1 MARVSKADLEKKKAE
16 EQTEIQTKEVVEET
30 KPKTKPVSR
39 RQQFKEKKIELRKQA
54 SEIQVEVLNISDGN
68 AYFVSRKTGIP
79 YFDLSPSEDTVLT
92 LDELEEIVRDAKGF
106 FTKDVL
112 VMTDVYNEKYNLV
125 DIMEYLKLKDYDKAG
140 YDYLEEFIVD
150 SSDAEFK
157 SKLENESRDYVK
169 RIACKAIYLDATEEY
184 ILPRS
189 KETILCNLL
198 GLQLLIGENER

>member
-1 MARVSKADLEKKKAE
+1 MARLSKADLEKKKAK
-16 EQTEIQTKEVVEET
+16 EQTETQTKEVVEET

-92 LDELEEIVRDAKGF
+92 LDELEEVVRDAKGF

>member
-16 EQTEIQTKEVVEET
+16 EQTETQTKEVVEEI
-30 KPKTKPVSR
+30 KPKTKTISR

-92 LDELEEIVRDAKGF
+92 LDELEEVVRDAKGF

>member
-16 EQTEIQTKEVVEET
+16 EQTETQTKEVVEEI
-30 KPKTKPVSR
+30 KPKTKTISR
-39 RQQFKEKKIELRKQA
+39 RQQFKEKKIKLRKQA

-92 LDELEEIVRDAKGF
+92 LDELEEVVRDAKGF

>member
-1 MARVSKADLEKKKAE
+1 MARVSKTDLEKKKAE
-16 EQTEIQTKEVVEET
+16 EQVETQADEVVKET
-30 KPKTKPVSR
+30 KPKTKTISR

-92 LDELEEIVRDAKGF
+92 LDELEEVVRDAKGF
-106 FTKDVL
+106 FTEDVL
-112 VMTDVYNEKYNLV
+112 VMTDVYNEEYNLI
-125 DIMEYLKLKDYDKAG
+125 DIMEYLKLKNYDKSG

>member
-1 MARVSKADLEKKKAE
+1 MARVSKTDLEKKKAE
-16 EQTEIQTKEVVEET
+16 EQVETQTEEVVKET
-30 KPKTKPVSR
+30 KPKTKIISR

-92 LDELEEIVRDAKGF
+92 LDELEEVVRDAKGF
-106 FTKDVL
+106 FTEDVL
-112 VMTDVYNEKYNLV
+112 VMTDVYNEEYNLI
-125 DIMEYLKLKDYDKAG
+125 DIMEYLKLKNYDKSG

>member
-16 EQTEIQTKEVVEET
+16 EQTETQTKEVVEEI
-30 KPKTKPVSR
+30 KPKTKTISR

-92 LDELEEIVRDAKGF
+92 LDELEEVVRDAKGF

-112 VMTDVYNEKYNLV
+112 VMTDIYNEKYNLV

>member
-1 MARVSKADLEKKKAE
+1 MARVNKDDLEKKKVE
-16 EQTEIQTKEVVEET
+16 EQVETQTKEVVEET
-30 KPKTKPVSR
+30 KPKTKTVSR

-92 LDELEEIVRDAKGF
+92 LDELEEVVRDAKGF

-157 SKLENESRDYVK
+157 SKLENEPRDYIK

>member
-1 MARVSKADLEKKKAE
+1 MARVSKTDLEKKKAE
-16 EQTEIQTKEVVEET
+16 EQVETQADEVVKET
-30 KPKTKPVSR
+30 KPKTKTISR

-92 LDELEEIVRDAKGF
+92 LDELEEVVRDAKGF
-106 FTKDVL
+106 FIEDVL
-112 VMTDVYNEKYNLV
+112 VMTDVYNEEYNLI
-125 DIMEYLKLKDYDKAG
+125 DIMEYLKLKNYDKSG

>member
-16 EQTEIQTKEVVEET
+16 EQTETQTKEVVEET
-30 KPKTKPVSR
+30 KPKTKTVSR

-92 LDELEEIVRDAKGF
+92 LDELEEVVRDAKGF

-125 DIMEYLKLKDYDKAG
+125 DIMEYLKLKDLIK
-140 YDYLEEFIVD
+140 L
-150 SSDAEFK
+150 
-157 SKLENESRDYVK
+157 LENTYQDFDLDYFIQK
-169 RIACKAIYLDATEEY
+169 CKYY
-184 ILPRS
+184 H
-189 KETILCNLL
+189 CC
-198 GLQLLIGENER
+198 

>member
-16 EQTEIQTKEVVEET
+16 EQTETQTKEVVEET

-79 YFDLSPSEDTVLT
+79 YFDLNPSEDTVLT
-92 LDELEEIVRDAKGF
+92 LDELEEVVRDAKGF

>member
-1 MARVSKADLEKKKAE
+1 MARVSKTDLEKKKAE
-16 EQTEIQTKEVVEET
+16 EQVETQAEEVVKET
-30 KPKTKPVSR
+30 KPKTKTISR

-79 YFDLSPSEDTVLT
+79 YFDLSASEDTVLT
-92 LDELEEIVRDAKGF
+92 LDELEEVVRDAKGF
-106 FTKDVL
+106 FTEDVL
-112 VMTDVYNEKYNLV
+112 VMTDVYNEEYNLI
-125 DIMEYLKLKDYDKAG
+125 DIMEYLKLKNYDKSG

>member
-16 EQTEIQTKEVVEET
+16 EQTETQTKEVVEET
-30 KPKTKPVSR
+30 KPKTKTVSR

-92 LDELEEIVRDAKGF
+92 LDELEEVVRDAKGF

-157 SKLENESRDYVK
+157 SKLENESREYVK

-198 GLQLLIGENER
+198 GLQLLIGENDR

>member
-16 EQTEIQTKEVVEET
+16 EQTETEAKEVVEKT
-30 KPKTKPVSR
+30 KPKTKTVSR

-79 YFDLSPSEDTVLT
+79 YFDLNPSEDTVLT
-92 LDELEEIVRDAKGF
+92 LDELEEVVRDSKGF

-112 VMTDVYNEKYNLV
+112 VMTDVYNEEYNLI

-140 YDYLEEFIVD
+140 YDYLEEFIVN
-150 SSDAEFK
+150 SSDVEFK
-157 SKLENESRDYVK
+157 SKLENESRDYIK

>member
-16 EQTEIQTKEVVEET
+16 EQTETQTVEET
-30 KPKTKPVSR
+30 KPKTKTVSR

-92 LDELEEIVRDAKGF
+92 LDELEEVVRDAKGF

>member
-1 MARVSKADLEKKKAE
+1 MARVNKDDLEKKKVE
-16 EQTEIQTKEVVEET
+16 EQVETQTKEVVEET
-30 KPKTKPVSR
+30 KPKTKTVSR
-39 RQQFKEKKIELRKQA
+39 KQQFKEKKIELRKQA

-92 LDELEEIVRDAKGF
+92 LDELEEVVRDAKGF

-157 SKLENESRDYVK
+157 SKLENESRDYIK

>member
-16 EQTEIQTKEVVEET
+16 EQTETEGKEVVEKT

-92 LDELEEIVRDAKGF
+92 LDELEEVVRDAKGF

-112 VMTDVYNEKYNLV
+112 VMTDVYNEEYSLI

-157 SKLENESRDYVK
+157 SKLENESRDYIK

>member
-1 MARVSKADLEKKKAE
+1 MARVSKTDLEKKKAE
-16 EQTEIQTKEVVEET
+16 EQVKTQTDEVVKET
-30 KPKTKPVSR
+30 KPKTKTISR

-92 LDELEEIVRDAKGF
+92 LDELEEVVRDAKGF
-106 FTKDVL
+106 FTEDVL
-112 VMTDVYNEKYNLV
+112 VMTDVYNEEYNLI
-125 DIMEYLKLKDYDKAG
+125 DIMEYLKLKNYDKAG

>member
-16 EQTEIQTKEVVEET
+16 EQAETQTKEVVEET
-30 KPKTKPVSR
+30 KPKTKTVSR

-92 LDELEEIVRDAKGF
+92 LDELEEVVRDAKGF

>member
-16 EQTEIQTKEVVEET
+16 EQTETQTKEVVEEI
-30 KPKTKPVSR
+30 KPKTKTISR

-92 LDELEEIVRDAKGF
+92 LDELEEVVRDAKGF

-157 SKLENESRDYVK
+157 SKLENESRDYIK

>member
-16 EQTEIQTKEVVEET
+16 EQTEIEAKEVVEKT
-30 KPKTKPVSR
+30 KPKTKTVSR

-79 YFDLSPSEDTVLT
+79 YFDLNPSEDTVLT
-92 LDELEEIVRDAKGF
+92 LDELEEVVRDAKGF

-112 VMTDVYNEKYNLV
+112 VLTDVYNEEYSLI

-157 SKLENESRDYVK
+157 SKLENESRDYIK

>member
-16 EQTEIQTKEVVEET
+16 EQTETQTKEVVEEI
-30 KPKTKPVSR
+30 KPKTKTISR

-79 YFDLSPSEDTVLT
+79 YFDLNPSEDTVLT
-92 LDELEEIVRDAKGF
+92 LDELEEVVRDAKGF

>member
-1 MARVSKADLEKKKAE
+1 MARVSKTDLEKKKAE
-16 EQTEIQTKEVVEET
+16 EQVETQTDEVVKET
-30 KPKTKPVSR
+30 KPKTKTISR

-92 LDELEEIVRDAKGF
+92 LDELEEVVRDAKGF
-106 FTKDVL
+106 FTEDVL
-112 VMTDVYNEKYNLV
+112 VMTDVYNEEYNLI
-125 DIMEYLKLKDYDKAG
+125 DIMEYLKLKNYDKAG

>member
-16 EQTEIQTKEVVEET
+16 EQAETQTKEVVEET